1 MGGTWTGENKIRP
14 GVYVNFKQTSM
25 QPDMSKRGIVA
36 LPLNMEWGSEQQ
48 VVEITADMN
57 TTPVFGDIIENIV
70 PLNETLKRAEKVLVY
85 RLNPT
90 SGGAKATG
98 TLGNLTATA
107 VYTGAAGND
116 IQLVI
121 EENGEKFD
129 VKTYFK
135 NQLVDEQE
143 AKATVADLANNDY
156 VVFSGAGA
164 LAANA
169 GKSLTGGSSSSITAS
184 EYSAFRLAL
193 EAYEWNVCALYD
205 VTDTAIKSAFKEWV
219 ERLRDQ
225 EGCKVTCVMADYSTA
240 DYEGIISVKNGVVLA
255 DATVLTAQ
263 KAVAWVAG
271 ATAAADTN
279 ESLTYDSYDGAVDVD
294 NKYSNSEIE
303 TAIEEGQMVFV
314 SSNNK
319 ARVEY
324 DINTLHTFSPEKGK
338 MFRKNQ
344 VVRVLDTINNDIIK
358 ICESYFI
365 GKVSNNDDGRNLLKN
380 QIIKYLQQLEDKGS
394 IKNFD
399 TKTDVE
405 VLAGVD
411 SDAVVVNTAVQ
422 PADSIEKIYITVEVK

>member
-14 GVYVNFKQTSM
+14 GVYVNFEQTSI
-25 QPDMSKRGIVA
+25 QPDVSRRGIVT
-36 LPLNMEWGSEQQ
+36 LPLDLAWGSEQQ
-48 VVEITADMN
+48 VIEITGDMN
-57 TTPVFGDIIENIV
+57 TTSIFGDVIENIL
-70 PLNETLKRAEKVLVY
+70 PLNEALKRAEKVLAY
-85 RLNPT
+85 RLNPA
-90 SGGAKATG
+90 SGANASGI
-98 TLGNLTATA
+98 LGNLTATA
-107 VYTGAAGND
+107 KYTGETGND
-116 IQLVI
+116 IQVVI
-121 EENGEKFD
+121 EVNGAAFD

-135 NQLVDEQE
+135 NQMVDEQE
-143 AKATVADLANNDY
+143 SAANAEDLQDNDY
-156 VVFSGAGA
+156 VVFSGTGV
-164 LAANA
+164 LAADA
-169 GKSLTGGSSSSITAS
+169 GKTLTGGSSAGITAS

-205 VTDTAIKSAFKEWV
+205 VTDSAIKSAFKEWV

-225 EGCKVTCVMADYSTA
+225 EGKKVICVMNDYSTA
-240 DYEGIISVKNGVVLA
+240 DYEGIISVKNGVVLS
-255 DATVLTAQ
+255 DAAVLTGE

-271 ATAAADTN
+271 AAAAADTD

-294 NKYSNSEIE
+294 IKYSNSEIE
-303 TAIEEGQMVFV
+303 SAIEEGQMVFV

-324 DINTLHTFSPEKGK
+324 DINTLHTFTPEKGK

-358 ICESYFI
+358 ICEDYFI
-365 GKVSNNDDGRNLLKN
+365 GKVNNNDDGRNLLKN
-380 QIIKYLQQLEDKGS
+380 QIIKYLQRLLDKGS

-405 VLAGVD
+405 VLMGVD
-411 SDAVVVNTAVQ
+411 SDSVVVNTAVQ

>member
-14 GVYVNFKQTSM
+14 GVYVNFEQTSM
-25 QPDMSKRGIVA
+25 QPDVSKRGIVT
-36 LPLNMEWGSEQQ
+36 LPLNMEWGAEQQ

-57 TTPVFGDIIENIV
+57 TAPIFGDVIANIL
-70 PLNETLKRAEKVLVY
+70 PLNETLKRAEKVLAY
-85 RLNPT
+85 RLNPVT
-90 SGGAKATG
+90 GGAKAKA
-98 TLGNLTATA
+98 TLGNLVATA
-107 VYTGAAGND
+107 LYTGTVGNN
-116 IQLVI
+116 IKIVI
-121 EENGEKFD
+121 EVNGVKFD

-135 NQLVDEQE
+135 NQIVNEQE
-143 AKATVADLANNDY
+143 AVATVAELKNNDY
-156 VVFSGAGA
+156 VVFTGTGA
-164 LAANA
+164 LVANA
-169 GKSLTGGSSSSITAS
+169 GVSLAGGSSAGITAT
-184 EYSAFRLAL
+184 EYSTYRSAL
-193 EAYEWNVCALYD
+193 EAYKWNVCALYN
-205 VTDTAIKSAFKEWV
+205 VTDSAIKSTFKEWI

-225 EGCKVTCVMADYSTA
+225 EGFKVMCVMGDYTTA

-255 DATVLTAQ
+255 DNTTLTAE

-279 ESLTYDSYDGAVDVD
+279 ESLTYDNYDGAVDVD
-294 NKYSNSEIE
+294 IKYSNSEIE
-303 TAIEEGQMVFV
+303 AAIQEGQMIFV
-314 SSNNK
+314 SNNNK

-324 DINTLHTFSPEKGK
+324 DINTLHTFTPTKGK

-344 VVRVLDTINNDIIK
+344 VIRTLDTINNDVIK
-358 ICESYFI
+358 ICEDYFV

-380 QIIKYLQQLEDKGS
+380 QIIKYLQPLQDKGA

-405 VLAGVD
+405 VLVGGD